1 MRRIE
6 VDASIRCIIKRLQM
20 TYSFQE
26 EIGGILIGCYDA
38 ELKSIRI
45 TDMSFPY
52 PGDRKSKFRFNRRDA
67 GHQQLMDRI
76 WDESDHTKAYI
87 GEWHIH
93 DQEIPIPSSTDIKTW
108 TRISRQNNNFKQ
120 CCFLI
125 VGREVAIIW
134 LLEEGKLCEVE
145 RLPKV
150 DDQELNDNEVS

>member
-52 PGDRKSKFRFNRRDA
+52 PRDRKSKFRFNRRDA

-108 TRISRQNNNFKQ
+108 TRISRQNVALQ
-120 CCFLI
+120 DGSVLI
-125 VGREVAIIW
+125 HFQANRGIRRIVA
-134 LLEEGKLCEVE
+134 V
-145 RLPKV
+145 V
-150 DDQELNDNEVS
+150 DNHRICQPE